1 MAVRPI
7 YAASLM
13 IASLGALSVSA
24 QNANL
29 TPLLADYLVL
39 PVDAYYDE
47 PSNMM
52 DDEDAPLTV
61 EPADTAPAPLLS
73 VPSDTAAPAVATEP
87 AKPPYT
93 EPPISVTITPEDRD
107 HAINT
112 DVVNALSN
120 DSRISG
126 KIGVETYR
134 QVVTLTGRVTNPMQ
148 AERAEQVARGVTD
161 VNDVQNLIR
170 ARVGG

>member
-1 MAVRPI
+1 
-7 YAASLM
+7 M

-29 TPLLADYLVL
+29 TPLIADYLVL
-39 PVDAYYDE
+39 PIDAYYDDG
-47 PSNMM
+47 PMNTDA
-52 DDEDAPLTV
+52 DDDIPLYM
-61 EPADTAPAPLLS
+61 PPDDTSPAPMLS
-73 VPSDTAAPAVATEP
+73 APSDTTAAPVTTAATN
-87 AKPPYT
+87 PPYT
-93 EPPISVTITPEDRD
+93 EPPINVVITPEDRD
-107 HAINT
+107 NAINT

-120 DSRISG
+120 DSHISG

>member
-1 MAVRPI
+1 MNVRPV

-24 QNANL
+24 QNL
-29 TPLLADYLVL
+29 TPLMVDYLVL

-47 PSNMM
+47 PMTAT
-52 DDEDAPLTV
+52 DADEDIPLYVQPT
-61 EPADTAPAPLLS
+61 DTAPAPLVS
-73 VPSDTAAPAVATEP
+73 APSDNVTPVIADETS
-87 AKPPYT
+87 KPPYS
-93 EPPISVTITPEDRD
+93 EPPINVVITPEDRD
-107 HAINT
+107 NAINT

-134 QVVTLTGRVTNPMQ
+134 QVVTLTGRVSNPMQ
-148 AERAEQVARGVTD
+148 ADRAEQVARGVTD